1 MPPLTKRQKH
11 LKNLSLRKKTFRK
24 LFFIINEND
33 NEDNE
38 DNESINNSDDGS
50 INDNDNESILQNGI
64 NNYKPSARRSGC
76 LENAHELGDF
86 MEVKAKNFKAGG
98 INAFIIY
105 RASYVKEL
113 KTSTGDKIS
122 MRYISKYISEMWNK
136 EPIGVKN
143 HYRQLSSQ
151 LENELTE
158 IRRENLVYI
167 DNNESNYKKRRRT
180 TKTTQNQIS
189 ISEGIITL
197 LEKE

>member
-1 MPPLTKRQKH
+1 FIDKR
-11 LKNLSLRKKTFRK
+11 
-24 LFFIINEND
+24 
-33 NEDNE
+33 
-38 DNESINNSDDGS
+38 
-50 INDNDNESILQNGI
+50 
-64 NNYKPSARRSGC
+64 
-76 LENAHELGDF
+76 
-86 MEVKAKNFKAGG
+86 VKAKNFKAGG

-189 ISEGIITL
+189 ISEGIVSINYNKKRRRTTKTTQNQISIS
-197 LEKE
+197 EGI

>member
-1 MPPLTKRQKH
+1 MEY
-11 LKNLSLRKKTFRK
+11 K
-24 LFFIINEND
+24 L
-33 NEDNE
+33 
-38 DNESINNSDDGS
+38 
-50 INDNDNESILQNGI
+50 
-64 NNYKPSARRSGC
+64 PT
-76 LENAHELGDF
+76 
-86 MEVKAKNFKAGG
+86 VKARNFKAGR

-158 IRRENLVYI
+158 LRRENLVYI

-180 TKTTQNQIS
+180 TKTAQNQIS
-189 ISEGIITL
+189 ISEGGDVSDVSDESDESDNNNVNISNNNNINGDNFNNFDNL
-197 LEKE
+197 NFNNVNIPEPYYIFDQSNSLVQLNENSSRFFLVNNDNNMYYICYI